1 MTEEIINILH
11 EGQYTCVIKN
21 SSGIHTFTNRGV
33 ADLYDLYTDNPEFLA
48 GASVADKAVG
58 KAAASLMILGGVAS
72 VYTDVI
78 SSPALS
84 MLRKANVEIRF
95 ATEPI
100 RVRIPDGQLSG
111 GFRIIGEEPMDARDG
126 NRS

>member
-11 EGQYTCVIKN
+11 EGQSTCVIKN

-78 SSPALS
+78 SSPSLT
-84 MLRKANVEIRF
+84 MMRKANGSIRF
-95 ATEPI
+95 AT
-100 RVRIPDGQLSG
+100 
-111 GFRIIGEEPMDARDG
+111 
-126 NRS
+126 

>member
-48 GASVADKAVG
+48 GHQWPTKLWE
-58 KAAASLMILGGVAS
+58 K
-72 VYTDVI
+72 
-78 SSPALS
+78 
-84 MLRKANVEIRF
+84 
-95 ATEPI
+95 
-100 RVRIPDGQLSG
+100 QLH
-111 GFRIIGEEPMDARDG
+111 
-126 NRS
+126 RS